1 MFPKPQSGL
10 GWPSIVVFNAN
21 SDGGVHLGKK
31 IFWGAHTRHQNAPK
45 IPLKPP
51 KMAILRPNLND
62 GVLPR
67 DNGEVTV
74 YPSIIYII
82 TVNSADRRH

>member
-1 MFPKPQSGL
+1 MANPIFWGSIKFLDHRWPKRG
-10 GWPSIVVFNAN
+10 
-21 SDGGVHLGKK
+21 GGVHLGKK
-31 IFWGAHTRHQNAPK
+31 IFRGAHTRPQNAPK

-67 DNGEVTV
+67 DNGEVLL
-74 YPSIIYII
+74 
-82 TVNSADRRH
+82 